1 MSQTQISNDDLSQ
14 MVAITRRYG
23 DDHGDALPWEL
34 LQDLWTLV
42 PCDHLSAFGMDSTT
56 MDYFADQEIGAP
68 EGLTQAEEDHFLAM
82 FEQHYWDSVCS
93 YPDRTGQP
101 GLVFRCSDITP
112 DAQWRQSGMY
122 ADYDRPLGVEHELM
136 VCLDAGRPQRTLRL
150 LFARGPGSDFSERDV
165 AVLTLL
171 QPHLQSAYV
180 AAERRRRG
188 LRPLTDR
195 QRQIL
200 QYIAAGYTNGQIATR
215 LDVSEHTV
223 RKHIENIFARL
234 DVTSRT
240 AAARLWPPT

>member
-14 MVAITRRYG
+14 MFAITRRYA
-23 DDHGDALPWEL
+23 DEPGDALPWEL
-34 LQDLWTLV
+34 LQDLMTLV
-42 PCDHLSAFGMDSTT
+42 PCDYLSAFGLDSTT
-56 MDYFADQEIGAP
+56 MDYFADQEVGAAP
-68 EGLTQAEEDHFLAM
+68 ERTPAEEDHFQAV

-93 YPDRTGQP
+93 YPDRAAQQ
-101 GLVFRCSDITP
+101 GLVFRCSDIVS
-112 DAQWRQSGMY
+112 DAEWRQSGMY
-122 ADYDRPLGVEHELM
+122 ADFDRPLGAEHELM

-150 LFARGPGSDFSERDV
+150 LFTRGPGSDFSERDV

-171 QPHLQSAYV
+171 QPHLQAAYV

-215 LDVSEHTV
+215 LHVSEHTV
-223 RKHIENIFARL
+223 RKHVENIFTRL